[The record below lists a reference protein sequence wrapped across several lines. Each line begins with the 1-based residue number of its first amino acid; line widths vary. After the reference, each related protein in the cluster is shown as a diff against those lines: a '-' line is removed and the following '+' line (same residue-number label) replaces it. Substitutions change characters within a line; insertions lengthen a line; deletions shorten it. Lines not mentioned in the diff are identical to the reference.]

1 MSIDYKKLIVS
12 METFY
17 NDLTQVENHRYRSWE
32 YCYKSFVEARKN
44 KENNIDYLA
53 LQLAFYLASWGMYR
67 GSSFLLQKDYKIH
80 IPIVE
85 EILKPEYDC
94 LLDLDCSNLI
104 NNKNIQD
111 CLENL
116 NKKLKDYYRNIR
128 SSIIENDVKQ
138 DISSILISKILLGA
152 LGCVP
157 AYDRFFMDGVKL
169 EKVTTANYNLRSL
182 IKLAEFYQQ
191 YREQFEEIRKKM
203 VVGNLEYPQMKLLDM
218 CFWQIG
224 FENSTKD

>member
-32 YCYKSFVEARKN
+32 YCYKSFFEARKN